1 MLTGGGGYTKHG
13 VNVLLSGTSAAADNL
28 ALPQNSRQE
37 NYGGCVQKNWHSL
50 DLSLYSLLRG
60 HGLISVRSGAVAAA
74 LVARSLSVVGRSRLG
89 LGLEQ
94 GVVALDLAEAEDEE
108 GADDEEPVHVV
119 RDDGAVG
126 GRVGPAQD
134 GVEETPSAAAVDLGA
149 AALLFWGVRVS
160 KRCFL
165 LCVTGEDR
173 GWDA

>member
-1 MLTGGGGYTKHG
+1 MMVG
-13 VNVLLSGTSAAADNL
+13 V
-28 ALPQNSRQE
+28 RK
-37 NYGGCVQKNWHSL
+37 YKWHTL
-50 DLSLYSLLRG
+50 DLSLDRLLRDHPLMSG
-60 HGLISVRSGAVAAA
+60 RSGAVAAA

-126 GRVGPAQD
+126 GRVGPAED

-149 AALLFWGVRVS
+149 AALLFFAVVLASGASPV
-160 KRCFL
+160 
-165 LCVTGEDR
+165 
-173 GWDA
+173 